1 MTNREKVVNYVKQ
14 KNNSRPEYRIGSIS
28 VVIKDPVNIDISQVI
43 TEINMIIPDHL
54 LRLVD
59 VIYVGEFSFFQ
70 EAFNARYMDG
80 AIYVSSQQDDEQDL
94 KDDIVHE
101 IAHAIEDNFN
111 FFIYD
116 DGEIKNEYVGKLK
129 RLKSILSFEGYNVDD
144 YNFFNLEYEES
155 FDDFL
160 HKEIGYERL
169 FNLTNG
175 LFLAPYS
182 ITSIREYFARAVE
195 EFYLGD
201 RIYLR
206 NICPYINKKLLSL
219 DEEREE
225 IHEI

>member
-1 MTNREKVVNYVKQ
+1 MIDKEKVVNYVKQ
-14 KNNSRPEYRIGSIS
+14 RNNTRKEYRVGSIS
-28 VVIKDPVNIDISQVI
+28 VIVKDPVNIDISQVI

-54 LRLVD
+54 LELID

-70 EAFNARYMDG
+70 ETFNARYMDG
-80 AIYVSSQQDDEQDL
+80 AIYVSNQQDDEQDL

-111 FFIYD
+111 FFIYG
-116 DGEIKNEYVGKLK
+116 DGKIKNEYIGKLK
-129 RLKSILSFEGYNVDD
+129 RLKSILSFEGYSVDD
-144 YNFFNLEYEES
+144 YNFFNLEYEKS

-169 FNLTNG
+169 FNLTSG

-182 ITSIREYFARAVE
+182 VTSIREYFARAFE

-206 NICPYINKKLLSL
+206 NICPYINEKLLSL
-219 DEEREE
+219 EREE
-225 IHEI
+225 IYET

>member
-1 MTNREKVVNYVKQ
+1 
-14 KNNSRPEYRIGSIS
+14 
-28 VVIKDPVNIDISQVI
+28 VVIKDPININISQVV
-43 TEINMIIPDHL
+43 TEIDNIMPAHFLELI
-54 LRLVD
+54 D
-59 VIYVGEFSFFQ
+59 VIYVGEFLFLQ
-70 EAFNARYMDG
+70 DNFNARYMDG
-80 AIYVSSQQDDEQDL
+80 AIYVSNQQDDEQDL

-101 IAHAIEDNFN
+101 IGHAIEDNFN
-111 FFIYD
+111 FFIYGD
-116 DGEIKNEYVGKLK
+116 EEIKNEYVGKLK

-144 YNFFNLEYEES
+144 YDFFNLEYDES

-160 HKEIGYERL
+160 HKEVGYERL

-182 ITSIREYFARAVE
+182 ITSIREYFARAFE

-219 DEEREE
+219 EEEVFLFLE
-225 IHEI
+225 KEMIDKN